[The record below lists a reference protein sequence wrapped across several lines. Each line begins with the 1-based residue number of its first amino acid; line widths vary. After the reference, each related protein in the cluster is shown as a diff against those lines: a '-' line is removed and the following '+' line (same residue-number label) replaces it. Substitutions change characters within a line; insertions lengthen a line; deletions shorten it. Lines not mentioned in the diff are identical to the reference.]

1 MLKDQVKDIINPPQ
15 RSGMK
20 KNLIIYMFGLFLTV
34 FCNVCAFAASTESCV
49 MCHTSDSLMKSLHKP
64 PPMPAGEGEG

>member
-1 MLKDQVKDIINPPQ
+1 VKTFPKSFIFLVIFIV
-15 RSGMK
+15 
-20 KNLIIYMFGLFLTV
+20 LLFACV
-34 FCNVCAFAASTESCV
+34 SFAAETNSCV

>member
-1 MLKDQVKDIINPPQ
+1 
-15 RSGMK
+15 MK
-20 KNLIIYMFGLFLTV
+20 NSPKYLIFLV
-34 FCNVCAFAASTESCV
+34 IFIVWLCACASIAAETNSCV